1 MLTANDIK
9 ELCCK
14 GELSLVDYKLK
25 QYDLEG
31 DETGKSKFVKD
42 ILAFANTQS
51 TRHDRGYILI
61 GVEED
66 ATSHVG
72 VIKGAD
78 RVLDS
83 NVFRQLADS
92 KINFKV
98 PFEVY
103 LVKVDGRI
111 VQIIEIPTL
120 TTASPYY
127 AKKEFGKIK
136 RNTVYFR
143 SNGATVEAKPE
154 EIWEMGRVAVR
165 EKKPELSIDLIPVT
179 GILDDGFVHAFNVNC
194 DMDPSYGIH
203 SDAFGFSRLSFGE
216 SEWAV
221 YKWYQKELSKLRFHV
236 SLRNMSEVQ
245 ADNVKVRVSIVNP
258 DCGARIVEATD
269 WGDIPSTK
277 CFRARKGNQP
287 KISQEKNLCPG
298 EECCAFEIFYV
309 LVKDSC
315 DLRVRVDVFGR
326 NIQPQ
331 AHERAFVVKRHDVPV
346 EISDLHEIESNV
358 EDMSSYSRLLTHFL
372 GGIKTATGAGRD
384 EADWGAVMTC
394 YRRSEWDRRSKE
406 LGYEN
411 D

>member
-1 MLTANDIK
+1 MLTANNIK
-9 ELCCK
+9 ELCDK

-31 DETGKSKFVKD
+31 DDREKSKFVKD
-42 ILAFANTQS
+42 ILAFANTHS
-51 TRHDRGYILI
+51 TRNDRGYILI

-66 ATSHVG
+66 TSLHIG
-72 VIKGAD
+72 MIKGAD

-92 KINFKV
+92 KINRKV

-103 LVKVDGRI
+103 PIKVDGSV
-111 VQIIEIPTL
+111 VQVIEIPTL
-120 TTASPYY
+120 TNISPYY
-127 AKKEFGKIK
+127 AEKEFGIIK

-143 SNGATVEAKPE
+143 LNGATVEAKPE
-154 EIWEMGRVAVR
+154 DVWEMGRVAVLER
-165 EKKPELSIDLIPVT
+165 TPELSMGLIPVT
-179 GILDDGFVHAFNVNC
+179 GILDDGFVHAFNLNC
-194 DMDPSYGIH
+194 DIDPSYGIH
-203 SDAFGFSRLSFGE
+203 SDAFGLSRLSFGE

-236 SLRNMSEVQ
+236 SLRNMSEIQ
-245 ADNVKVRVSIVNP
+245 ADNVKVKLSIVNP

-269 WGDIPSTK
+269 WENVPSTK
-277 CFRARKGNQP
+277 CFRTRKGNPP

-298 EECCAFEIFYV
+298 EECGAFEIFYV

-331 AHERAFVVKRHDVPV
+331 MYEHAFVVKKHDVTV

-372 GGIKTATGAGRD
+372 CGIKKAADAGRD
-384 EADWGAVMTC
+384 EPDWNAVMTC
-394 YRRSEWDRRSKE
+394 YRRSEWNRREKE
-406 LGYEN
+406 LGYEK